1 MREAELR
8 LDLGTVLPELRHRR
22 VEVVDAMQHDRRLAL
37 EVLCHEQPGSTL
49 GEPHLGDPGPEGFDR
64 EHHLAPEHVAVVA
77 EVAGDVG
84 ARHVEEVE
92 GLDPG
97 HVR

>member
-1 MREAELR
+1 
-8 LDLGTVLPELRHRR
+8 
-22 VEVVDAMQHDRRLAL
+22 MQHDGRLAL
-37 EVLCHEQPGSTL
+37 EMRATSSSRGSAL